1 MIKEY
6 LRKYSLYVLF
16 LTVSLSVCASDI
28 YVSPTGDDKADGT
41 AQAPLRSVQQ
51 ALRMAREWRR
61 LNDPRTEGGITIWLH
76 GGEYCLDEP
85 LFIRPED
92 SGTPTSPTIVKS
104 VAGEQAHIS
113 GGLHPTFTA
122 ADYVNIVLID
132 SPTAT
137 RQLWING
144 GKAYR
149 ASQFGEGKMER
160 MLDFDPV
167 NHTITIPTP
176 ENIDELKESVGQ
188 GLEMLVHQRWAIAI
202 LRIKDMQV
210 KDGKTIVSF
219 MEPESRLEFEH
230 PWPQPIINGEK
241 GSSSYCLLNSPAFLT
256 PGTWCQGTG
265 VDSSHIIYM
274 LNPDE
279 KPTDPQFAFTI
290 PHLNRLLT
298 IEGYAQNRVHNI
310 CFENITFEYAAW
322 ERPGRMGHVTLQ
334 GGFPLI
340 DAYKLQ
346 KEGLPWSSTLENQA
360 WIERPEAAVSVRWAH
375 HVDFIGCT
383 FQHLAATALDY
394 AVGIS
399 DVTIEDNH
407 FEDIGGTAI
416 LIGSFAEG
424 AMEVHRPYMVA
435 PESDEYCKRIVVSR
449 NIIHDATNEDWG
461 AVGIG
466 AGFVRDVIIDSN
478 EVNHVNYSGICVG
491 WGWTPHDTGMANN
504 RITRNHV
511 TDFALQL
518 YDAGGIYTLS
528 NQPYS
533 LIEGNTVE
541 HIGAAPYATNDRGF
555 NIYLD
560 AETDGYTIRNNTC
573 PEGRYG
579 DNHPGPNVVI
589 QW

>member
-1 MIKEY
+1 M
-6 LRKYSLYVLF
+6 RKYLLAF
-16 LTVSLSVCASDI
+16 LLMMMSLSVYAGEI
-28 YVSPTGDDKADGT
+28 YVSPTGDDTADGT

-51 ALRMAREWRR
+51 ALRTAREWRR
-61 LNDPRTEGGITIWLH
+61 LNDPRIEGGITIYLH
-76 GGEYCLDEP
+76 GGEYCLNEP

-104 VAGEQAHIS
+104 VDGEQACIS
-113 GGLHPTFTA
+113 GGITSNLDIGDRFPDMA
-122 ADYVNIVLID
+122 LIQ
-132 SPTAT
+132 SPIPT
-137 RQLWING
+137 RQLWVNG
-144 GKAYR
+144 KKAHR

-160 MLDFDPV
+160 ILEFDPIH
-167 NHTITIPTP
+167 HTITIPTP
-176 ENIDELKESVGQ
+176 KDVEVLKGQ
-188 GLEMLVHQRWAIAI
+188 PSLEMVVHQRWAIAI
-202 LRIKDMQV
+202 LRV
-210 KDGKTIVSF
+210 KEMKIEGNKTVVSF

-241 GSSSYCLLNSPAFLT
+241 GSSSFTLVNSSSFVNT
-256 PGTWCQGTG
+256 PGSWNQWIKTNNC
-265 VDSSHIIYM
+265 DILYM
-274 LNPDE
+274 LRPEELNRE
-279 KPTDPQFAFTI
+279 SSAVI
-290 PHLNRLLT
+290 PRLNRLLT
-298 IEGYAQNRVHNI
+298 IEGYSQNRVHDI
-310 CFENITFEYAAW
+310 RFENITFEYAAW
-322 ERPGRMGHVTLQ
+322 ERPLRMGHVTLQ

-346 KEGLPWSSTLENQA
+346 QEGLPWSSTLENQA
-360 WIERPEAAVSVRWAH
+360 WIERPETAVSVRWAH
-375 HVDFIGCT
+375 HVDFVGCT

-394 AVGIS
+394 VVGVSDITIS
-399 DVTIEDNH
+399 GNH

-416 LIGSFAEG
+416 LLGSFAEG

-435 PESDEYCKRIVVSR
+435 PESDEYCKRIIVSR
-449 NIIHDATNEDWG
+449 NVIHDATNEDWG

-466 AGFVRDVIIDSN
+466 AGFVRDVTIDSN
-478 EVNHVNYSGICVG
+478 EVSHVNYSGICVG
-491 WGWTPHDTGMANN
+491 WGWTPHDSGMANN

-528 NQPYS
+528 NQPGS

-560 AETDGYTIRNNTC
+560 AETDGFTIRNNIC

-579 DNHPGPNVVI
+579 DNHPGPNI
-589 QW
+589 KR

>member
-1 MIKEY
+1 M
-6 LRKYSLYVLF
+6 RKYLLAF
-16 LTVSLSVCASDI
+16 LLMMMSLSVYAGEI
-28 YVSPTGDDKADGT
+28 YVSPTGDDTADGT

-51 ALRMAREWRR
+51 ALRTVREWRR
-61 LNDPRTEGGITIWLH
+61 LNDPRIEGGITIYLH
-76 GGEYCLDEP
+76 GGEYCLNEP

-104 VAGEQAHIS
+104 VDGEQACIS
-113 GGLHPTFTA
+113 GGITSNLDIGDRFPDMA
-122 ADYVNIVLID
+122 LIQ
-132 SPTAT
+132 SPIPT
-137 RQLWING
+137 RQLWVNG
-144 GKAYR
+144 KKAHR

-160 MLDFDPV
+160 ILEFDPIH
-167 NHTITIPTP
+167 HTITIPTP
-176 ENIDELKESVGQ
+176 KDVEVLKGQ
-188 GLEMLVHQRWAIAI
+188 PSLEMVVHQRWAIAI
-202 LRIKDMQV
+202 LRV
-210 KDGKTIVSF
+210 KEMKIEGNKTVVSF

-241 GSSSYCLLNSPAFLT
+241 GSSSFTLVNSSSFVNT
-256 PGTWCQGTG
+256 PGSWNQWIKTNNC
-265 VDSSHIIYM
+265 DILYM
-274 LNPDE
+274 LRPEELNRE
-279 KPTDPQFAFTI
+279 SSAVI
-290 PHLNRLLT
+290 PRLNRLLT
-298 IEGYAQNRVHNI
+298 IEGYSQNRVHDI
-310 CFENITFEYAAW
+310 RFENITFEYAAW
-322 ERPGRMGHVTLQ
+322 ERPLRMGHVTLQ

-346 KEGLPWSSTLENQA
+346 QEGLPWSSTLENQA
-360 WIERPEAAVSVRWAH
+360 WIERPETAVSVRWAH
-375 HVDFIGCT
+375 HVDFVGCT

-394 AVGIS
+394 VVGVSDITIS
-399 DVTIEDNH
+399 GNH

-416 LIGSFAEG
+416 LLGSFAEG

-435 PESDEYCKRIVVSR
+435 PESDEYCKRIIVSR
-449 NIIHDATNEDWG
+449 NVIHDATNEDWG

-466 AGFVRDVIIDSN
+466 AGFVRDVTIDSN
-478 EVNHVNYSGICVG
+478 EVSHVNYSGICVG

-528 NQPYS
+528 NQPGS

-560 AETDGYTIRNNTC
+560 AETDGFTIRNNIC

-579 DNHPGPNVVI
+579 DNHPGPNI
-589 QW
+589 KR